1 VADAYDAMTS
11 ARPYRLA
18 LGHDAA
24 MRELKRCAGSQFDP
38 EIVRA
43 LVKADE
49 IGKLAR
55 STRAAA
61 PGLRLVPVPRAAGD
75 A

>member
-18 LGHDAA
+18 LSHEAA
-24 MRELKRCAGSQFDP
+24 MRELKRCAGTQFDP

-43 LVKADE
+43 LVNADE
-49 IGKLAR
+49 TGKLVR
-55 STRAAA
+55 NTRDAA